1 MNARV
6 PTPALALG
14 LALTLGACASMQD
27 FHVRTPEYTRLAHIH
42 PGLTQADVRRVA
54 GEPGNATG
62 DSRSGEKLWIYEFD
76 DEWGERSEFDV
87 TFNAGGTVEDTYSE
101 RIR

>member
-6 PTPALALG
+6 PKPALALG

-27 FHVRTPEYTRLAHIH
+27 FHVRTPEYTRLARVQ

-54 GEPGNATG
+54 GEPDNVTS
-62 DSRSGEKLWIYEFD
+62 DSRSGGKLWVYAFD
-76 DEWGERSEFDV
+76 DAWGEPSEFDV
-87 TFNAGGTVEDTYSE
+87 TFDAAGVVEGTYSE